1 MSSIGVELTGRN
13 PEPSRA
19 CNGSNAARGAEGV
32 TTRAKGNCGSTSARP
47 ERDDIVWTAWRHAEV
62 GHKQAGDN
70 SFDEQ
75 LDITPQS
82 VITAAQ
88 YNIKQAAI
96 SVSMSGLEELQ
107 NSGEEEIINL
117 LESRIENAEGS
128 FINNLSSDIYSAGTA
143 DGGLQINGLQ
153 ALVSDAGTGTVGGI
167 DSGTWTFWQN
177 QTFSF
182 ASNSLVPSAATIQ
195 TAMNRMYFATLRNR
209 DTTDLIVADNIYFR
223 YYIESLQAHQRFT
236 NEGLKNAGFMN
247 VKFFNADVVL
257 DGGYGGDAPASHM
270 YFLQTKYILY
280 RPHRKREMVPL
291 DPKRFSVNQDAFVV
305 LIGWAG
311 NMTARN
317 RQLQAVIVA

>member
-1 MSSIGVELTGRN
+1 MATSPNTNYGEIAATTIENRSGVLADSYTTNTALLYRLMERGNKKPIDGGRVILEELFY
-13 PEPSRA
+13 
-19 CNGSNAARGAEGV
+19 AE
-32 TTRAKGNCGSTSARP
+32 NSTYKRY
-47 ERDDIVWTAWRHAEV
+47 
-62 GHKQAGDN
+62 AGY
-70 SFDEQ
+70 EQ
-75 LDITPQS
+75 LDITPSS
-82 VITAAQ
+82 VISAAQ

-96 SVSMSGLEELQ
+96 AVSMSGLEELQ

-128 FINNLSSDIYSAGTA
+128 FINNLSNDVYSAGTA

-153 ALVSDAGTGTVGGI
+153 ALVSDTGTGTVGGI

-182 ASNSLVPSAATIQ
+182 STNSLVPSASTIQ
-195 TAMNRMYFATLRNR
+195 TAMNRAYTLTKRNR
-209 DTTDLIVADNIYFR
+209 DEVDLIVADNIYWR
-223 YYIESLQAHQRFT
+223 YYLESLQAHQRFT
-236 NEGLKNAGFMN
+236 NEGLKNAGFSN
-247 VKFFNADVVL
+247 LKFFNADVVL

-280 RPHRKREMVPL
+280 RPHRRREMKPL

-317 RQLQAVIVA
+317 RQLQCVIVA